1 MTEKEIIGK
10 MNDFWAQSGKSKA
23 EMSRELGVDA
33 GTLGNILNGNRGVS
47 VGLLSK
53 FLETYP
59 SVSAEWLLRGIG
71 DMRTLSNGLD
81 SQEDV
86 EIARLESTV
95 ETLLDRITGYKNR
108 IKELEET
115 LHEQKRNVG

>member
-1 MTEKEIIGK
+1 MQTE
-10 MNDFWAQSGKSKA
+10 NDV
-23 EMSRELGVDA
+23 RRR
-33 GTLGNILNGNRGVS
+33 I
-47 VGLLSK
+47 
-53 FLETYP
+53 
-59 SVSAEWLLRGIG
+59 SA
-71 DMRTLSNGLD
+71 
-81 SQEDV
+81 EDV